1 MRWLLPL
8 ILIGAGVAGFLLIA
22 QPIYDEATTLKIEA
36 DKYNEALANA
46 KILQAERDRLT
57 DKFNSFK
64 AEDLVRLEKIVP
76 DSVDNIKLILE
87 IQEVAQDR
95 GILVKNVEFEPE
107 QFLEPDPNA
116 SAEAKAK
123 EEAAKKQANLRRPG
137 AANNLDYEAFDLE
150 FSIEGKYSAYVEFMK
165 LLERS
170 LRVVDVRAITF
181 TPGTSEDKDK
191 IYIDNYK
198 YTFRINTY
206 RLKDL

>member
-8 ILIGAGVAGFLLIA
+8 ILIGAGVAGFLLVT
-22 QPIYDEATTLKIEA
+22 QPIYDEATNLKIEA

-57 DKFNSFK
+57 EKFNSFQ
-64 AEDLVRLEKIVP
+64 AADLQRLEKIVP

-87 IQEVAQDR
+87 IQEVAQER
-95 GILVKNVEFEPE
+95 GILVNNVEFEPE
-107 QFLEPDPNA
+107 QFLEEDPEA
-116 SAEAKAK
+116 TAAEKARQ
-123 EEAAKKQANLRRPG
+123 QANLRRPG
-137 AANNLDYEAFDLE
+137 VANNADYEVFDLE
-150 FSIEGKYSAYVEFMK
+150 FSIEGKYDAYVEFMK

-170 LRVVDVRAITF
+170 LRIVDVRSIAF

-191 IYIDNYK
+191 IYLDSYK

>member
-8 ILIGAGVAGFLLIA
+8 VLIGAGIAGFLLIT
-22 QPIYDEATTLKIEA
+22 QPIYDEALTLKIEA

-57 DKFNSFK
+57 EKFNSFQ
-64 AEDLVRLEKIVP
+64 AEDLARLQKIVP

-87 IQEVAQDR
+87 IQEVAQER

-107 QFLEPDPNA
+107 QFLEEDA
-116 SAEAKAK
+116 AAK

-137 AANNLDYEAFDLE
+137 AASNLDYEIFDLE

-191 IYIDNYK
+191 IYNDNYK

>member
-8 ILIGAGVAGFLLIA
+8 VLIGAGIAGFLLIT
-22 QPIYDEATTLKIEA
+22 QPIYDEASTLKIEA

-57 DKFNSFK
+57 EKFNSFQ
-64 AEDLVRLEKIVP
+64 AEDLARLQKIVP

-87 IQEVAQDR
+87 IQEVAQER

-107 QFLEPDPNA
+107 QFLEEDA
-116 SAEAKAK
+116 AAK

-137 AANNLDYEAFDLE
+137 AANNLDYEIFDLE

-191 IYIDNYK
+191 IYNDNYK

>member
-8 ILIGAGVAGFLLIA
+8 VLIGAGIAGFLLIT
-22 QPIYDEATTLKIEA
+22 QPIYDEASTLKIEA

-57 DKFNSFK
+57 EKFNSFQ
-64 AEDLVRLEKIVP
+64 AEDLARLQKIVP

-87 IQEVAQDR
+87 IQEVAQER

-107 QFLEPDPNA
+107 QFLEEDA
-116 SAEAKAK
+116 AAK

-137 AANNLDYEAFDLE
+137 AASNLDYEIFDLE

-191 IYIDNYK
+191 IYNDNYK

>member
-8 ILIGAGVAGFLLIA
+8 ILIGSSIAGFLLLT
-22 QPIYDEATTLKIEA
+22 QPIYNEATALKVEA
-36 DKYNEALANA
+36 DKYNEALANS
-46 KILQAERDRLT
+46 KILQQERDRLT
-57 DKFNSFK
+57 EKFNSFQ

-116 SAEAKAK
+116 TAEELAKAK
-123 EEAAKKQANLRRPG
+123 SNLRRPG
-137 AANNLDYEAFDLE
+137 AATNLDYEIFDLE

-170 LRVVDVRAITF
+170 LRVVDIRSITF

-191 IYIDNYK
+191 LYVDNYK

>member
-8 ILIGAGVAGFLLIA
+8 ILIGSAVAGFLLLT
-22 QPIYDEATTLKIEA
+22 QPIYDEATALKVEA
-36 DKYNEALANA
+36 DKYNEALANS
-46 KILQAERDRLT
+46 KILQQERDRLT
-57 DKFNSFK
+57 EKFNSFQ
-64 AEDLVRLEKIVP
+64 AEDIKRLQKIVP

-87 IQEVAQDR
+87 IQEVAQER

-107 QFLEPDPNA
+107 QFLEADPNA
-116 SAEAKAK
+116 TAEEKAKA
-123 EEAAKKQANLRRPG
+123 QSNLRRPG
-137 AANNLDYEAFDLE
+137 AANNLDYEIFDLE
-150 FSIEGKYSAYVEFMK
+150 FSIEGKYGAYVEFMK

-170 LRVVDVRAITF
+170 LRVVDIRSITF

-191 IYIDNYK
+191 LYVDNYK

>member
-8 ILIGAGVAGFLLIA
+8 VLIGAGIAGFLLIT
-22 QPIYDEATTLKIEA
+22 QPIYDEASTLKIEA

-57 DKFNSFK
+57 EKFNSFQ
-64 AEDLVRLEKIVP
+64 AEDLARLQKIVP

-87 IQEVAQDR
+87 IQEVAQER

-107 QFLEPDPNA
+107 QFLEEDPA
-116 SAEAKAK
+116 AK

-137 AANNLDYEAFDLE
+137 AASNLDYEIFDLE

-191 IYIDNYK
+191 IYNDNYK

>member
-8 ILIGAGVAGFLLIA
+8 ILIGAGIAGFLLIT

-46 KILQAERDRLT
+46 KILQSERDRLT
-57 DKFNSFK
+57 EKFNSFQ
-64 AEDLVRLEKIVP
+64 EGDLARLKKIVP

-87 IQEVAQDR
+87 IQEVAQER

-107 QFLEPDPNA
+107 QFLEEDPA
-116 SAEAKAK
+116 ATEAEKAK
-123 EEAAKKQANLRRPG
+123 QQANLRRPG
-137 AANNLDYEAFDLE
+137 AATNLDYEVFDLE

-170 LRVVDVRAITF
+170 LRIVDVRSIAF

-191 IYIDNYK
+191 IYLDNYK

>member
-22 QPIYDEATTLKIEA
+22 QPIYDEATALKIEA

-107 QFLEPDPNA
+107 QFVELDPA
-116 SAEAKAK
+116 ATAAAK
-123 EEAAKKQANLRRPG
+123 EQAAKKQANLRRPG
-137 AANNLDYEAFDLE
+137 AASNLDYEAFDLE
-150 FSIEGKYSAYVEFMK
+150 FSIEGKYAAYVEFMK

>member
-8 ILIGAGVAGFLLIA
+8 ILIGAGVAGFLLIT

-57 DKFNSFK
+57 EKFNSFQ
-64 AEDLVRLEKIVP
+64 AEDMVRLEKIVP

-87 IQEVAQDR
+87 IQEVAQGR

-107 QFLEPDPNA
+107 QFLEQDP
-116 SAEAKAK
+116 STPSTQ
-123 EEAAKKQANLRRPG
+123 EAAKKQANLRRPG
-137 AANNLDYEAFDLE
+137 ATNNLDYETFDLE

-191 IYIDNYK
+191 VYVDNYK

-206 RLKDL
+206 RLKDI

>member
-8 ILIGAGVAGFLLIA
+8 ILIGASVAGFLLIT
-22 QPIYDEATTLKIEA
+22 QPIYDEATVLKEQA

-57 DKFNSFK
+57 EKFNSFK
-64 AEDLVRLEKIVP
+64 AEDMVRLEKIVP

-87 IQEVAQDR
+87 IQEVAQER

-107 QFLEPDPNA
+107 QFLEVDPNA
-116 SAEAKAK
+116 VVDPAV
-123 EEAAKKQANLRRPG
+123 AKKQANLRRPG
-137 AANNLDYEAFDLE
+137 AENNLDYETFDLE
-150 FSIEGKYSAYVEFMK
+150 FSIEGKYGAYVEFMK

-170 LRVVDVRAITF
+170 LRVVDIRAITF

-191 IYIDNYK
+191 LFTDNYK

>member
-8 ILIGAGVAGFLLIA
+8 ILIGSGIAGFLLIT

-46 KILQAERDRLT
+46 KILQNERDRLT
-57 DKFNSFK
+57 EKFNSFK
-64 AEDLVRLEKIVP
+64 AEDLARLEKIVP

-107 QFLEPDPNA
+107 QFLEQDP
-116 SAEAKAK
+116 SATK
-123 EEAAKKQANLRRPG
+123 EDVQKKQANLRRPG
-137 AANNLDYEAFDLE
+137 AITNLDYETFDLE
-150 FSIEGKYSAYVEFMK
+150 FSIEGKYSSYVEFMK

>member
-22 QPIYDEATTLKIEA
+22 QPMYDEATTLKIEA

-57 DKFNSFK
+57 EKFNSFK

-107 QFLEPDPNA
+107 QFLELDPA
-116 SAEAKAK
+116 ATATAK

-137 AANNLDYEAFDLE
+137 VANNLDYETFDLE
-150 FSIEGKYSAYVEFMK
+150 FSIEGKYAAYVEFMK

>member
-8 ILIGAGVAGFLLIA
+8 VLIGAGIAGFLLIT
-22 QPIYDEATTLKIEA
+22 QPIYDEASTLKIEA

-57 DKFNSFK
+57 EKFNSFQ
-64 AEDLVRLEKIVP
+64 AEDLARLQKIVP

-87 IQEVAQDR
+87 IQEVAQER

-107 QFLEPDPNA
+107 QFLEEDPA
-116 SAEAKAK
+116 AK

-137 AANNLDYEAFDLE
+137 AANNLDYEIFDLE

-191 IYIDNYK
+191 IYNDNYK